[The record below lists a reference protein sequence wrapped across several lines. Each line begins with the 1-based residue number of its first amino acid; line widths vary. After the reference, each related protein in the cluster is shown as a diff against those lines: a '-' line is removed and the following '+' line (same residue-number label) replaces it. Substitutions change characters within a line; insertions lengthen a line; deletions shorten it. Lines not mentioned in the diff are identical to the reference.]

1 MWQYAGSVTNML
13 KIGCHLPSNQNG
25 TLYPYST
32 RAGFILQDI
41 GITEGEKHVQIQ
53 STDGVLVVDS
63 KGLSRHHE

>member
-13 KIGCHLPSNQNG
+13 KTSCRLPSNQNG
-25 TLYPYST
+25 TLYPYSI

-53 STDGVLVVDS
+53 STDDVLVVYS

>member
-1 MWQYAGSVTNML
+1 MEH
-13 KIGCHLPSNQNG
+13 CLP
-25 TLYPYST
+25 
-32 RAGFILQDI
+32 ILPEQDI

>member
-1 MWQYAGSVTNML
+1 MAICWKCDKYVENRLS
-13 KIGCHLPSNQNG
+13 
-25 TLYPYST
+25 ST
-32 RAGFILQDI
+32 KQPKWNIVSLFYQDI